1 MKKEILV
8 SVEHDETRGAIL
20 EDGRLVDVFIERPL
34 AQRVV
39 GNIYKGRVENVLPGM
54 QAAFVNIGL
63 ERNAFLHVDDA
74 HPVKMEG
81 DEDEPPEDLKGKT
94 INDLLRVGQ
103 EVVVQV
109 VKEAVGTKGAR
120 ITRNL
125 TIPGRYLVLMPG
137 VDYVGVSRK
146 ISDEAERERLKR
158 IAQSVKPPGLGL
170 IVRTV
175 AEGRSE
181 EDIARDAKFLL
192 RVWSDI
198 QRKNRQ
204 QRAPSILYKDMG
216 LVYRLLRDFMTDEV
230 TRFAI
235 DSRAEY
241 QQAQELLEIF
251 APEQKDRLEFFHGKG
266 RSLFEVYGLNEE
278 IDRALKK
285 RVWLPSGGYIVIDQT
300 EALTVIDVNT
310 GKFVGTHDLQDTV
323 YRTNMEA
330 VDEIARQIRLRDIGG
345 IIVIDFIDMESPRH
359 RHRVVRALE
368 RAVARDRTKTTV
380 LGITQLGLVEMTR
393 KKGRKNLLDL
403 LTRECPYC
411 DGRGR
416 VLTEESQA
424 RRVRREI
431 KRILRSTNHE
441 AILVEVHP
449 SVASLLI
456 GAGGSNL
463 KELERET
470 GKSIYIKGSE
480 ACHIEEMNL
489 RALGSKAEVEEQALP
504 VKAGDVIELKV
515 EEPHVS
521 NSWDGIARVEGY
533 VIDIEGAG
541 NRVGETVT
549 VEITRAFRTYAKA
562 RIVQPPQPSQ
572 TASR

>member
-1 MKKEILV
+1 LKKEILV
-8 SVEHDETRGAIL
+8 TVDHDETRGAIL
-20 EDGRLVDVFIERPL
+20 EDGRLVDIFIERPL

-39 GNIYKGRVENVLPGM
+39 GNVYKGRVENVLPGM

-74 HPVKMEG
+74 HPLPMEG
-81 DEDEPPEDLKGKT
+81 EEDEPPEDLKNAT

-120 ITRNL
+120 VTRNL

-146 ISDEAERERLKR
+146 IGDDDERERLKR
-158 IAQSVKPPGLGL
+158 IAQSVKPRGLGL

-181 EDIARDAKFLL
+181 DDLARDAKFLL
-192 RVWSDI
+192 RIWSDI

-204 QRAPSILYKDMG
+204 QRAPSVLYKDMG
-216 LVYRLLRDFMTDEV
+216 LVYRLMRDFMTDEV

-235 DSRAEY
+235 DARDEY
-241 QQAQELLEIF
+241 QQAQELLEVF
-251 APEQKDRLEFFHGKG
+251 APELKDRLKFFHGKG
-266 RSLFEVYGLNEE
+266 RSLFEVHGLNEE
-278 IDRALKK
+278 IDKALKK

-323 YRTNMEA
+323 YRTNLEA

-345 IIVIDFIDMESPRH
+345 IIIADFIDMESPRH
-359 RHRVVRALE
+359 RHRILRALE
-368 RAVARDRTKTTV
+368 RAVARDRTKTAV

-393 KKGRKNLLDL
+393 KKGRRNILDL

-431 KRILRSTNHE
+431 KRILRNTNHE
-441 AILVEVHP
+441 AILIEVHP

-489 RALGSKAEVEEQALP
+489 RALGTRAEVEEQALP
-504 VKAGDVIELKV
+504 VRTGDVIELKI

-521 NSWDGIARVEGY
+521 NPWDGIARVEGY

-541 NRVGETVT
+541 NRVGERVT
-549 VEITRAFRTYAKA
+549 VEITRAFRTYARA
-562 RIVQPPQPSQ
+562 RIVPPQ
-572 TASR
+572 R